1 MRLDIGGYGRG
12 VVALDMLVRGA
23 SLAAGQEF
31 VALAPAPSSGI
42 PSGLRGPLT
51 NDR

>member
-31 VALAPAPSSGI
+31 VALCPGPSSGI
-42 PSGLRGPLT
+42 LSGCTGL
-51 NDR
+51 